1 MEFLK
6 RNYEKI
12 LLSVILLALA
22 VVAFWLIIQVGSE
35 NAKLEEIGKGFS
47 ETPHKKIN
55 PVDTKKA
62 QVTLDR
68 VKNPGEFA
76 LPPQHRL
83 FNSMKWV
90 RQPDGKIQK
99 ITSSDKIGIPA
110 LKITN
115 IAPLNL
121 VVSFVAVSDPTAPN
135 VRYQV
140 GVTRE
145 AAIRPADRRQVVKNY
160 GPTTRFVIDTN
171 LTLTMK
177 AVRGTPAEPSA
188 LVMELIEGGG
198 EPAEI
203 TVTTAAPFQKVA
215 GYVVDARYDLEN
227 KTFTGK
233 RLGDPIFFN
242 GETNNIVAITN
253 NQVVVS
259 SQYGKRF
266 TLKYAPAP

>member
-35 NAKLEEIGKGFS
+35 KTKLDEIGKVAGDA
-47 ETPHKKIN
+47 PHKKIA
-55 PVDTKKA
+55 PLDTKKA
-62 QVTLDR
+62 QATFDR

-76 LPPQHRL
+76 LPLNHRL
-83 FNSMKWV
+83 FNSMRWV

-99 ITSSDKIGIPA
+99 ISSSDKIGIPA

-115 IAPLNL
+115 ITPLNL
-121 VVSFVAVSDPTAPN
+121 IVSFNAVSDPTGNP
-135 VRYQV
+135 RYQV
-140 GVTRE
+140 GVARE
-145 AAIRPADRRQVVKNY
+145 AAIRLADRKPVVKTF

-171 LTLTMK
+171 ITLTMK
-177 AVRGTPAEPSA
+177 EVRGTPAEPSE
-188 LVMELIEGGG
+188 LVMEMIESGG
-198 EPAEI
+198 EPTDI
-203 TVTTAAPFQKVA
+203 TLTKAAPFTKVA
-215 GYVVDARYDLEN
+215 GYEVDARYDLEN
-227 KTFTGK
+227 KTFTKK
-233 RLGDPIFFN
+233 RLGDPLFFN

-266 TLKYAPAP
+266 TLKYATSP

>member
-6 RNYEKI
+6 RHYEKI
-12 LLSVILLALA
+12 LLSVVLLALA
-22 VVAFWLIIQVGSE
+22 GVAFWLIVEVGKE
-35 NAKLEEIGKGFS
+35 KAKLKEVED
-47 ETPHKKIN
+47 TPTTHKKIN
-55 PVDTKKA
+55 PVDTQKA
-62 QVTLDR
+62 QATLDK

-76 LPPQHRL
+76 LPLQHRL

-99 ITSSDKIGIPA
+99 ISSSDKIGIPA
-110 LKITN
+110 LKITH
-115 IAPLNL
+115 ITPLNL
-121 VVSFVAVSDPTAPN
+121 VVSFNAVSDPTAAN
-135 VRYQV
+135 VRYQM

-145 AAIRPADRRQVVKNY
+145 AAIEPKNRKEVVKNY
-160 GPTTRFVIDTN
+160 GPTTSFKIDAN

-177 AVRGTPAEPSA
+177 EVRGTPAEPSA
-188 LVMELIEGGG
+188 LVMLLGEGDA

-203 TVTTAAPFQKVA
+203 IVTKAAPFQKVV

-227 KTFTGK
+227 KVFPGK
-233 RLGDPIFFN
+233 RLGDPLFFN

>member
-12 LLSVILLALA
+12 VLTVILLGLA
-22 VVAFWLIIQVGSE
+22 VVAFWRIIQVGSE
-35 NAKLEEIGKGFS
+35 REKLEEMRKGS
-47 ETPHKKIN
+47 SDVPHKKIT

-62 QVTLDR
+62 QATLDR
-68 VKNPGEFA
+68 VKNPGEFTMP
-76 LPPQHRL
+76 LQHRL
-83 FNSMKWV
+83 FNSMRWV

-99 ITSSDKIGIPA
+99 ISSSDKIGIPA

-121 VVSFVAVSDPTAPN
+121 VVSFIAVSDPTGNP
-135 VRYQV
+135 RYQV
-140 GVTRE
+140 GVVRE
-145 AAIRPADRRQVVKNY
+145 AAIRPVDRKQVVKNY
-160 GPTTRFVIDTN
+160 GPTSRFVIDTN
-171 LTLTMK
+171 LTLAMK
-177 AVRGTPAEPSA
+177 EVRGTPAEPSA
-188 LVMELIEGGG
+188 LVMEMIEGGG
-198 EPAEI
+198 EPVEI
-203 TVTTAAPFQKVA
+203 TLTRDMPFQKVA

-227 KTFTGK
+227 KTFTAR
-233 RLGDPIFFN
+233 RLGDPLFFN

-266 TLKYAPAP
+266 TLKYAP

>member
-12 LLSVILLALA
+12 LLSVVLLGLA
-22 VVAFWLIIQVGSE
+22 VVAFWLINQVVNEKE
-35 NAKLEEIGKGFS
+35 NLDKMITGDGGP
-47 ETPHKKIN
+47 THKKIS
-55 PVDTKKA
+55 PADTKAA
-62 QVTLDR
+62 QATLAR
-68 VKNPGEFA
+68 VKNPGEFT
-76 LPPQHRL
+76 LPLEHRL

-99 ITSSDKIGIPA
+99 ITSSDKFGIPA

-115 IAPLNL
+115 IKPLFL
-121 VVSFVAVSDPTAPN
+121 LISFDSVSDPTGNP
-135 VRYQV
+135 RYVV
-140 GVTRE
+140 GVTRQ
-145 AAIRPADRRQVVKNY
+145 AAIEPKYRKGIQKNY

-177 AVRGTPAEPSA
+177 EIRGAPAEPSA
-188 LVMELIEGGG
+188 LILELIEAGV

-203 TVTTAAPFQKVA
+203 TVTKETPFQKVA
-215 GYVVDARYDLEN
+215 GFEVDARYDLEN
-227 KTFTGK
+227 KIFTGR
-233 RLGDPIFFN
+233 RLNDPLFFN

-266 TLKYAPAP
+266 TLKYAPSL

>member
-12 LLSVILLALA
+12 LLSVVLLGLA
-22 VVAFWLIIQVGSE
+22 VVAFWLISQVVQE
-35 NAKLEEIGKGFS
+35 KEKLEGVIQGPEVV
-47 ETPHKKIN
+47 HKKIS
-55 PVDTKKA
+55 PVDTKA
-62 QVTLDR
+62 VEAIRAR
-68 VKNPGEFA
+68 VKSPGEFA

-110 LKITN
+110 LQITS
-115 IAPLNL
+115 ITPLNL
-121 VVSFVAVSDPTAPN
+121 TISFVAVSDPTGNP
-135 VRYQV
+135 RYQV
-140 GVTRE
+140 GITRE
-145 AAIRPADRRQVVKNY
+145 ASVRPQDRKQLTRTF

-177 AVRGTPAEPSA
+177 EVRGPAADPSGFVMDLNEGPAEP
-188 LVMELIEGGG
+188 VE
-198 EPAEI
+198 
-203 TVTTAAPFQKVA
+203 VTFDKEKAFQKVA
-215 GYVVDARYDLEN
+215 GYVVDASYPLEN

-233 RLGDPIFFN
+233 RLGDPLFFN

-253 NQVVVS
+253 NQVVIS

-266 TLKYAPAP
+266 TLKYAPLP

>member
-22 VVAFWLIIQVGSE
+22 VVAFWLIIQVGAE
-35 NAKLEEIGKGFS
+35 REKLKEAEAGV
-47 ETPHKKIN
+47 TPATHKKIT

-62 QVTLDR
+62 QATLDR
-68 VKNPGEFA
+68 VRDPGEFA
-76 LPPQHRL
+76 LPLQHRL

-99 ITSSDKIGIPA
+99 ISSSDKIGIPA

-115 IAPLNL
+115 ITPLNL
-121 VVSFVAVSDPTAPN
+121 IISFNAVSDPTGNP
-135 VRYQV
+135 RYQV

-145 AAIRPADRRQVVKNY
+145 AAIRPVDRKPVVKNF
-160 GPTTRFVIDTN
+160 GPTSRFVIDTN
-171 LTLTMK
+171 ITLTMK
-177 AVRGTPAEPSA
+177 EVRGPPAEPTA
-188 LVMELIEGGG
+188 LVMEMIEGGA
-198 EPAEI
+198 EPADI
-203 TVTTAAPFQKVA
+203 TFTKNAPFTKVA
-215 GYVVDARYDLEN
+215 GYEVDARYDLEN
-227 KTFTGK
+227 KTFTKK
-233 RLGDPIFFN
+233 RLGDPLFFN